1 MNLDDYTKEL
11 FEELGWQDNTDA
23 DSPNSAPGFNAKIDM
38 HNSEGC
44 EEDCSIDDFSLLSER
59 FATQIA
65 KEVQR
70 REIKAKLD
78 VMHWAMKGHSIDSED
93 YCKTMQREINQLEQQ
108 LKELEEV

>member
-11 FEELGWQDNTDA
+11 FGGLDGWFQRSGVYGKGSFQTMDR
-23 DSPNSAPGFNAKIDM
+23 SS
-38 HNSEGC
+38 
-44 EEDCSIDDFSLLSER
+44 SIEFEQ
-59 FATQIA
+59 ATQIA

-78 VMHWAMKGHSIDSED
+78 VMHWAMKGHSVDSED

-108 LKELEEV
+108 LKDLEEK

>member
-11 FEELGWQDNTDA
+11 FEKSLKAEPVLGHAIGRDYFQMLNGDLIFIKT
-23 DSPNSAPGFNAKIDM
+23 
-38 HNSEGC
+38 
-44 EEDCSIDDFSLLSER
+44 
-59 FATQIA
+59 ATKIA

-78 VMHWAMKGHSIDSED
+78 VMHWAMKGHSVDSED

-108 LKELEEV
+108 LKELEEK